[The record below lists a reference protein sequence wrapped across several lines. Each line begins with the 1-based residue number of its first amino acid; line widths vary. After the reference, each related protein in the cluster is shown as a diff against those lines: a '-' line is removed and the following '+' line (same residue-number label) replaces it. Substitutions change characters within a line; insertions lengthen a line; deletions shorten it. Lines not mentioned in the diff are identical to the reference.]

1 MRECLLGAS
10 KKSCKCT
17 VKRHLA
23 WSLYLFIY
31 SLAALS
37 LRCSAQA
44 FSGCGES
51 GGYSLLGRS
60 GFSSPMASLVVEH
73 GLSCSKARGV
83 FPHQE
88 SNSPSLNHQGRPRH
102 GLFFF
107 WWMLSCLGVKYE
119 SPIIF
124 FQPGED
130 SMLE

>member
-1 MRECLLGAS
+1 MSARGLLRRVT
-10 KKSCKCT
+10 KCT

-31 SLAALS
+31 LLAALS
-37 LRCSAQA
+37 FRCSARA
-44 FSGCGES
+44 FSGCSEWG
-51 GGYSLLGRS
+51 LLFVGRL
-60 GFSSPMASLVVEH
+60 GLLIAMASLVVEH
-73 GLSCSKARGV
+73 GLSCSNARGV
-83 FPHQE
+83 FSHQG
-88 SNSPSLNHQGRPRH
+88 SNSPSLNHQGSPWH